1 MSRKTLPIWSTR
13 RKAIRQFCASAD
25 KIHTLR
31 AIESE
36 LAWLETLGRE
46 KVIKT
51 PGYCLG
57 RNGRAI
63 QFGNTDE
70 MNNARLMV
78 LFHFVDGDAPDES
91 VDMVYGFQELGAIAA
106 RCHDHAISWV
116 KPTHF
121 KRLTWDADA
130 VFGPAAT
137 WGNWRD
143 APLVDRDIV
152 EVLEEVEET
161 DCALWRPLARRQSA
175 LTYFMPICGSQI
187 YWWAKRARG

>member
-1 MSRKTLPIWSTR
+1 MSRKTQPIWSTR

-116 KPTHF
+116 KSTHF

-187 YWWAKRARG
+187 RWWAKWAGG